1 MSSGITAAKASQHG
15 TTADLT
21 IGLGDAYPL
30 PRSGQPKHQRSRV
43 SVSSHVGL
51 HQIPIQGKCYM
62 HPTPLERFDTSEQ
75 FNMRQVIKLVEP
87 RVDPLRQ
94 EVEELNRKAG
104 EARRFS
110 LRQRQQTVPNIVWKK
125 QRSHDQKSGDLL
137 PESRVPTVPAP
148 KSRNIDDFA
157 MLTAEVAARLDSL
170 PDLQILHSVQR
181 NPGRATLE
189 AQIATHASRSGPV
202 TRPSPT
208 ELEQLGGRLQA
219 SIWMRQL
226 KYSVVEVCGEPSSS
240 TLL

>member
-1 MSSGITAAKASQHG
+1 MWTRPLRVGGGGTQRGRNGVGSSGPTQRH
-15 TTADLT
+15 
-21 IGLGDAYPL
+21 
-30 PRSGQPKHQRSRV
+30 PRRELVSARIRGVSRE
-43 SVSSHVGL
+43 SAM
-51 HQIPIQGKCYM
+51 GKV
-62 HPTPLERFDTSEQ
+62 LER
-75 FNMRQVIKLVEP
+75 LA
-87 RVDPLRQ
+87 
-94 EVEELNRKAG
+94 EELNRKAG

-110 LRQRQQTVPNIVWKK
+110 RQQGQQTVPNIVWEK
-125 QRSHDQKSGDLL
+125 QRSHDQKSEDLL
-137 PESRVPTVPAP
+137 PESRVPTVPVP